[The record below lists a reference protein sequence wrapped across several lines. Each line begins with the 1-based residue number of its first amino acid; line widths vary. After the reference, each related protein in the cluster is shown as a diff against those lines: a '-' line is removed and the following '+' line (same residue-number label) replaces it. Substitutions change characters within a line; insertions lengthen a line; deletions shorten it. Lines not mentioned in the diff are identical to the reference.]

1 MYEKEYFL
9 GICRKLLCNRSW
21 TKEIAQLDFNNYL
34 HQIHFAGTEFFLL
47 IAIVKKG
54 ARAAAEENQL
64 FRCSWFSLQ
73 PVALMIE
80 FPLNPE
86 LRATQSLV
94 YLNYFNMP
102 SSWLVYCAQVPGKL
116 EMIYQIFFCW
126 TFLLSLQSIKV
137 IQLYLVNGKS
147 VWFYI
152 VFYLWWEFA
161 AEIAMSA

>member
-34 HQIHFAGTEFFLL
+34 HQIHFAGTKFFLL

-54 ARAAAEENQL
+54 ARAAAEENQP

-73 PVALMIE
+73 PVALMLE
-80 FPLNPE
+80 FSLNPE

-116 EMIYQIFFCW
+116 EMIYQVFFAGH
-126 TFLLSLQSIKV
+126 FYYPYNLLSWFSYILLMES
-137 IQLYLVNGKS
+137 LYGFTLVFTFGGSLLLK
-147 VWFYI
+147 
-152 VFYLWWEFA
+152 
-161 AEIAMSA
+161 